1 MIKGCS
7 QKQSPKKAEMPM
19 GQPGV
24 FLRPA
29 VPRAC
34 GPEP

>member
-19 GQPGV
+19 GLPGV